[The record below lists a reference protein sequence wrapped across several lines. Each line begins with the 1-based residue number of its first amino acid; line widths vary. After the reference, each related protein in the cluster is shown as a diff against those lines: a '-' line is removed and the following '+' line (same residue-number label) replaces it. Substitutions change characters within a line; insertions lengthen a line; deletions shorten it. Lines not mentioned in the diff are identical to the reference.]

1 MQATIYENVDT
12 ALSQIESIS
21 IVQQKAEL
29 EIGSDD
35 FLDLVLI
42 LKRSLI
48 ESTNDLSGLND
59 SLIVGLN
66 VAPQTISNNVSK
78 LNELLEIGK
87 NQISRIEGNIF
98 GDCLGNTVV
107 SNYKIEIEQLK
118 ETLADIAKRNS
129 KRSSRLE
136 SLFKQL

>member
-29 EIGSDD
+29 EVGSDD

-59 SLIVGLN
+59 ALILGLN
-66 VAPQTISNNVSK
+66 VAPQTISNNVPK

-98 GDCLGNTVV
+98 GNCLGNTVV

-118 ETLADIAKRNS
+118 ETLTDIEKRNS
-129 KRSSRLE
+129 KRSSRLQ
-136 SLFKQL
+136 SLLEQL